1 VNRAVLPPVR
11 ILESGDPKRLEALR
25 EEWTELFD
33 ASGCANP
40 FLSWEWLHTWWQ
52 LFGARRAIWVMEA
65 RDRGGRLTG
74 LLSLIGRTG
83 MGGGRRWS
91 LLGNGL
97 TGADHLDI
105 LARPGFAEHVREGF
119 ARALASSSSR
129 WDALD
134 LEDMPVGSPTV
145 QAFRSVLRAADASV
159 EVAPRFVCPAI
170 AIGGSFSNHV
180 AQIRGRE
187 TYGRRVRWLE
197 RQPGF
202 RIDVAR
208 APADAGEAVEDFLRL
223 HRLRWSRE
231 GGSYGIPPGGGE
243 EFHRQVVPLLAER
256 GWLRMYRMTVEGKS
270 IAAVYGIEVGRT
282 FFYYQSGMDPDWSNR
297 SPGLVLIGRTIEDAW
312 ANGLTD
318 YDFLRG
324 TESHKMA
331 WATDRREVCAL
342 RAWAPG
348 LRAEA
353 THAAEEVFRAARS
366 AARAVA
372 PESMWSAL
380 QRARRN
386 WTANAGRA
394 EAAAPKDAPPPV
406 AGS

>member
-1 VNRAVLPPVR
+1 
-11 ILESGDPKRLEALR
+11 
-25 EEWTELFD
+25 
-33 ASGCANP
+33 
-40 FLSWEWLHTWWQ
+40 
-52 LFGARRAIWVMEA
+52 
-65 RDRGGRLTG
+65 
-74 LLSLIGRTG
+74 
-83 MGGGRRWS
+83 
-91 LLGNGL
+91 
-97 TGADHLDI
+97 
-105 LARPGFAEHVREGF
+105 
-119 ARALASSSSR
+119 
-129 WDALD
+129 
-134 LEDMPVGSPTV
+134 MPVGSPTL
-145 QAFRSVLRAADASV
+145 QAFRSVLRAGDASV
-159 EVAPRFVCPAI
+159 DVVPRFVCPAI
-170 AIGGSFSNHV
+170 AIRGSFAEHV
-180 AQIRGRE
+180 AHIRGRE

-202 RIDVAR
+202 RIDVVR
-208 APADAGEAVEDFLRL
+208 APEDAAEAAEDFLRL

-231 GGSYGIPPGGGE
+231 GGSYGIPPGAGE
-243 EFHRQVVPLLAER
+243 QFHRDVVPLLAER
-256 GWLRMYRMTVEGKS
+256 GWLRMYRLFVNGAS

-297 SPGLVLIGRTIEDAW
+297 SPGLVLIGRTVEDAW
-312 ANGLTD
+312 TNEMTD

-372 PESMWSAL
+372 PDSMWSAL

-386 WTANAGRA
+386 WTANAGRGEGDSPA
-394 EAAAPKDAPPPV
+394 DPQRPEV
-406 AGS
+406 HS